1 MRENLWPARIA
12 ALGVVAALIVLNA
25 FQPGGV
31 ALLELASDSLFAAT
45 ALVAAVLAF
54 VAGSRFDPRVPQRLV
69 WSLLGVGLLL
79 WALAEV
85 LWAYYQIGIG
95 VGGDVPYPSPAD
107 VIWAVGTAPLI
118 LGVFLGYRSLGV
130 RLSRRQ
136 RMAATGAYAILL
148 SLLAGGL
155 LAPMF
160 FSQPA
165 VPWAEAFL
173 GAYYLIGDL
182 TLAFIATLSLVV
194 LWDGLVGRAWL
205 PITIGALLFALS
217 DSAFA
222 YAAWIGVYS
231 TGANLLS
238 SGIDVAYLAAYAS
251 IALGAYRQVTLRLP
265 DTTDLHQ
272 APAGRA

>member
-1 MRENLWPARIA
+1 LWPARIA

-25 FQPGGV
+25 FQPGGATV
-31 ALLELASDSLFAAT
+31 LELVSDGLAAAT
-45 ALVAAVLAF
+45 ALVGAALAF
-54 VAGSRFDPRVPQRLV
+54 VAGSRFGPGGPQRRV

-85 LWAYYQIGIG
+85 LWAYYQVG
-95 VGGDVPYPSPAD
+95 VGVGVDVPYPSPAD
-107 VIWAVGTAPLI
+107 VLWALGTAPMI
-118 LGVFLGYRSLGV
+118 LGLFLGYRSLGV
-130 RLSRRQ
+130 RLSSGQ
-136 RMAATGAYAILL
+136 RTAAVGVYAVLL
-148 SLLAGGL
+148 TVLACGL

-173 GAYYLIGDL
+173 GVYYLIGDL

-194 LWDGLVGRAWL
+194 LWDGLVGRPWL

-238 SGIDVAYLAAYAS
+238 AAIDVAYLAAYLS
-251 IALGAYRQVTLRLP
+251 IALGAYRQVTLRLA
-265 DTTDLHQ
+265 DVA
-272 APAGRA
+272 APAGAPAIRG

>member
-12 ALGVVAALIVLNA
+12 ALGVVAALVILNA
-25 FQPGGV
+25 FQPGGATV
-31 ALLELASDSLFAAT
+31 LELASDGLSAGT
-45 ALVAAVLAF
+45 ALLGAVLAF
-54 VAGSRFDPRVPQRLV
+54 IAGSRFDPRVPQRRV

-79 WALAEV
+79 WALAEMV
-85 LWAYYQIGIG
+85 WAYYQIGVG
-95 VGGDVPYPSPAD
+95 VGVDVPYPSPAD
-107 VIWAVGTAPLI
+107 VLWAVGTAPLI
-118 LGVFLGYRSLGV
+118 LGLFLGYRSLGV
-130 RLSRRQ
+130 RLSPGQ
-136 RMAATGAYAILL
+136 RAAAVGVYAVLL
-148 SLLAGGL
+148 TVLAGGL
-155 LAPMF
+155 LAPTF

-173 GAYYLIGDL
+173 GTYYLIGDL

-205 PITIGALLFALS
+205 PIVIGALLFAIS

-222 YAAWIGVYS
+222 YAAWLGVYS

-238 SGIDVAYLAAYAS
+238 SAIDVAYLAAYAA